1 MNPRQVQLCMV
12 DVIGLLAEVLDEER
26 SLPIIDGGANRGD
39 TGAAI
44 RRLFPDAP
52 VHMFE
57 PVSVAFEALEARFR
71 GDALAH
77 THRLALGERC
87 ERASIHINKNL
98 WTCSI
103 LPANERGLGFHGDWC
118 ETIDTETIRV
128 TRLDEWSAEHNIDEL
143 GIVKLDL
150 QGFELA
156 ALRGMGSL
164 LERTRAVYAEAQIT
178 PEYAGAS
185 TLSEIDLFM
194 RSQGFGLYQITDLCL
209 KGAHAEPSCCDGLWL
224 RNDVLERVRA
234 MPCPE
239 AIMRSVDLRSARMAA
254 GLERCGQAGH
264 RRIAI
269 YGAGAHTAAC
279 GMALAAS
286 PVEVVAVID
295 DVRAGG
301 RLWGY
306 PIVSREQAIG
316 MGIDAVVLSS
326 DRGEPRL
333 IERSGVLIDR
343 GIPVIALYA
352 SAEPSWLDP
361 ATITHAA

>member
-12 DVIGLLAEVLDEER
+12 DVFALLAEVLADER

-44 RRLFPDAP
+44 RRLFPEAP

-57 PVSVAFEALEARFR
+57 PVCAAYTELATRFA
-71 GDALAH
+71 DDPLAY
-77 THRLALGERC
+77 THQLALGERG
-87 ERASIHINKNL
+87 ERAEIHINRNL
-98 WTCSI
+98 WTCSL
-103 LPANERGLGFHGDWC
+103 LPANERGMGFHGDWC
-118 ETIDTETIRV
+118 ETVRTESIEV
-128 TRLDEWSAEHNIDEL
+128 VRLDDWSAAHGIDEL

-164 LERTRAVYAEAQIT
+164 LPRTRAVYAEAQIT

-209 KGAHAEPSCCDGLWL
+209 KGPHAEPSCCDGLWL
-224 RNDVLERVRA
+224 RNDVLARVRA
-234 MPCPE
+234 LPCPQ
-239 AIMRSVDLRSARMAA
+239 AIMRSVDLRSARMTTA
-254 GLERCGQAGH
+254 LERCERAGL
-264 RRIAI
+264 RRVAI

-279 GMALAAS
+279 GMALANA
-286 PVEVVAVID
+286 PVEVAVIID
-295 DVRAGG
+295 DARAGG

-306 PIVSREQAIG
+306 PIVSREQAVG
-316 MGIDAVVLSS
+316 MGIEGVVLSS
-326 DRGEPRL
+326 DRAEPLL
-333 IERSGVLIDR
+333 IEQSAVLMER
-343 GIPVIALYA
+343 GIAVIALYA
-352 SAEPSWLDP
+352 AGEPAWLERAG
-361 ATITHAA
+361 ATAAA